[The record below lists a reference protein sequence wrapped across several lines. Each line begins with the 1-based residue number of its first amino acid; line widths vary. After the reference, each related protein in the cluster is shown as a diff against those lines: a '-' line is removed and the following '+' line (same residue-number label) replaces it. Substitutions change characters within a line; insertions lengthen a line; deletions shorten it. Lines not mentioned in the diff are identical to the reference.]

1 VQLFLAFIVA
11 LSVTAA
17 LIPLLAR
24 WAPAIGLTDAP
35 GPRKV
40 HSVPVPR
47 VGGLAMAAGVLIPT
61 VVSVSLI
68 PEIRGLLLG
77 LLVLLLFGVWDD
89 RVTLGYRTKLAG
101 QIIAVGLCMFVGGL
115 HVGALTFNGYTLPAV
130 AGTMIT
136 FLFLV
141 GITNA
146 VNLADGLDGLAGGM
160 VLLCL
165 TAIALFATMSGS
177 GPVTAVALIEAGAV
191 LGFLRFNTH
200 PARIFMGDSGSQVL
214 GLSVGA
220 LGLMATQGDTCVLSA
235 ALPLLLL
242 GLPIVDT
249 LSVMW
254 TRIRAGKSPFA
265 ADRNHLHHRLLA
277 LGFAHRDAVL
287 IIYVMQSGLVL
298 LAYFLRFES
307 DAEVIV
313 SYFGFAFALLAL
325 LRVALHKGWKAR
337 RVIPSSLTRQVAP
350 EGQELAAADKS
361 TSGTRAPMLAVAV
374 MTGCLLAYAISVIAS
389 TRTVGLDLGLTSAGL
404 LVALILLM
412 SYGKQSSV
420 LWFERATAY
429 VSVVLLVYLDE
440 TMTHKPPLLSTL
452 SWLCI
457 VITGAAALIRFWVSP
472 ARRFEVTTL
481 DLIVIFIALVMPNL
495 PGNVELPPDL
505 PAGLAKTVI
514 LLYVVEMLL
523 TTNFQRFMPRTFLA
537 VTLTF
542 IACRGLVGLAM

>member
-17 LIPLLAR
+17 LIPLLAK
-24 WAPAIGLTDAP
+24 WAPVFGLTDAP

-40 HSVPVPR
+40 HSAPVPR
-47 VGGLAMAAGVLIPT
+47 VGGLAMAVGVLIPT
-61 VVSVSLI
+61 VVSVSLV

-101 QIIAVGLCMFVGGL
+101 QIIAVGICMFIGGL
-115 HVGALTFNGYTLPAV
+115 HVGALTIDGYMLPPFV
-130 AGTMIT
+130 GTMIS
-136 FLFLV
+136 FVFLV

-165 TAIALFATMSGS
+165 TAIALFATMSGN

-214 GLSVGA
+214 GMSVGA
-220 LGLMATQGDTCVLSA
+220 LGLMVTQGETCVLSA

-242 GLPIVDT
+242 GLPIMDT

-287 IIYVMQSGLVL
+287 IIYVMQAGLVL

-307 DAEVIV
+307 DVEVIV
-313 SYFGFAFALLAL
+313 SYFGFALVVLAL
-325 LRVALHKGWKAR
+325 LRLALRKGWKAGR
-337 RVIPSSLTRQVAP
+337 MTAPRIAGSVVP
-350 EGQELAAADKS
+350 EGHPIATPS
-361 TSGTRAPMLAVAV
+361 TSGRRIPMLALGV
-374 MTGCLLAYAISVIAS
+374 MTSFLLAYAVTVIAS
-389 TRTVGLDLGLTSAGL
+389 TRSVGLDLGLTSAGL
-404 LVALILLM
+404 LVVLVILI
-412 SYGKQSSV
+412 SSGKQRSL

-429 VSVVLLVYLDE
+429 VSIVLLVYLDQ
-440 TMTHKPPLLSTL
+440 TMPHKPPLFSAL

-457 VITGAAALIRFWVSP
+457 AITGAAALIRFWVSS
-472 ARRFEVTTL
+472 ARRFEVTAL

-523 TTNFQRFMPRTFLA
+523 TTNFQRYMPRAFLA
-537 VTLTF
+537 VTLAF
-542 IACRGLVGLAM
+542 IVCRALVGISI

>member
-17 LIPLLAR
+17 LIPLLAK
-24 WAPAIGLTDAP
+24 WAPAFGLTDAP

-47 VGGLAMAAGVLIPT
+47 VGGLAMAAGILIPT
-61 VVSVSLI
+61 VVSVSLV

-101 QIIAVGLCMFVGGL
+101 QIIAVGICMFVGGL
-115 HVGALTFNGYTLPAV
+115 HVGALTFNGYSLPPV
-130 AGTMIT
+130 AGMTIT

-165 TAIALFATMSGS
+165 MAIALFATMSGN

-220 LGLMATQGDTCVLSA
+220 LGLLATQGETCVLSA

-242 GLPIVDT
+242 GLPIMDT

-277 LGFAHRDAVL
+277 LGFAHRDAVV
-287 IIYVMQSGLVL
+287 IIYVMQAGLVL

-307 DAEVIV
+307 DVEVIV
-313 SYFGFAFALLAL
+313 SYFGFAFAVLAL
-325 LRVALHKGWKAR
+325 LRLALRNGWKAR
-337 RVIPSSLTRQVAP
+337 RITPVAAATTADRRIPMLT
-350 EGQELAAADKS
+350 LAA
-361 TSGTRAPMLAVAV
+361 
-374 MTGCLLAYAISVIAS
+374 MTGCLLVYAVTVIAS
-389 TRTVGLDLGLTSAGL
+389 TRFVRLDLGLTSAGL

-412 SYGKQSSV
+412 SYGKGRSV
-420 LWFERATAY
+420 LWFERAAAY
-429 VSVVLLVYLDE
+429 VSIVLLVYLDQ
-440 TMTHKPPLLSTL
+440 TMPHKPPLLSTIA
-452 SWLCI
+452 WICI
-457 VITGAAALIRFWVSP
+457 GITGAAALIRFWISP

-514 LLYVVEMLL
+514 LLYVIEMLL

-537 VTLTF
+537 VTLAF
-542 IACRGLVGLAM
+542 IAGRALAGIAI